1 MVMKALFAIACV
13 LLGSVPADASD
24 GLSPVEAVWKP
35 QVVNFVYRQNDTVY
49 TCSGLWQKLAGML
62 AYVGARPAAP
72 SDRLKCD
79 NVAGTMTLQFALESP
94 VEATPDNVRALTEHD
109 AEALLVARL
118 QGKELPS
125 ANDVTRFPAA
135 WQTLSFRESR
145 LQLSAGDCELVQ
157 QMRRQI
163 LPKLAVEIVNEP
175 PRCSAL
181 LVHGGRPSMKVRAL
195 LVAG

>member
-1 MVMKALFAIACV
+1 MACLFVGAA
-13 LLGSVPADASD
+13 PTNASD
-24 GLSPVEAVWKP
+24 GSAPMEAIWMP
-35 QVVNFVYRQNDTVY
+35 QVINFVYRASDTVY

-62 AYVGARPAAP
+62 VYVGARPSAP

-79 NVAGTMTLQFALESP
+79 DVAGTVTLQFALEAP
-94 VEATPDNVRALTEHD
+94 VEATPENLRAMTDFDTED
-109 AEALLVARL
+109 LLVARL

-125 ANDVTRFPAA
+125 DDDISRFPAE
-135 WQTLSFRESR
+135 WRMLSFRDSR
-145 LQLSAGDCELVQ
+145 LQLTAGDCELVR

-163 LPKLAVEIVNEP
+163 LPKLSVEIVNEP
-175 PRCSAL
+175 PLCSSL